1 MSPNKNVKEQE
12 RTKKIEDAAIKVY
25 DNIRKMRQ
33 MQGLSQEWVAKEL
46 DISQKH
52 YSQIENGKVDIGI
65 KMLLAIAE
73 VLNVTPTILLG
84 FSDERIFNNFNHVRE
99 HSILNQYN
107 ATDISIIQALY
118 QRMLDDKEKLLQE
131 QKALVKELI
140 GKLGR
145 SK

>member
-84 FSDERIFNNFNHVRE
+84 FSDERIFNNINHIG
-99 HSILNQYN
+99 HNQQLTQYN